1 MNQQDS
7 DPFETTESSA
17 SSVTPA
23 PVVLDPTDALML
35 RIADEQQCRQ
45 SRTIDRWM
53 VAIVVLTLGGVCLLI
68 SAAAGTKQ
76 GMQPWSPNS
85 ALRVV
90 VQLMNLN
97 DAYPAPRGVAVK
109 WLAQG
114 VGAAAAILAAVFAWY
129 MRAKSDDER
138 RLREGDRSPVVPPA
152 SWCLAQIRPAT
163 AAQIALFA
171 FGGWALLSSR
181 WAHFPAGAVA
191 EGSRNAFLILW
202 ALSLGRTLRPWG
214 VARAAAGLTLVLVL
228 TAVVGLWYH
237 VERNPV
243 MRLEFPIGNPIFFA
257 ACMLPA
263 LSLSLAALAG
273 GIERMV
279 QGQRASGAPASPTA
293 SEGTVSSRL
302 VLLTVAA
309 AGVLAVVGWAFWL
322 THSRAP
328 AVALLVA
335 LGVGMVAAM
344 VRSASPAR
352 RRLIVLGAL
361 AVGLLGF
368 MAVGRPYLEAQQSL
382 GAGGRGASLRLRYH
396 TWQYAQDL
404 FFSRPLAGHGQG
416 GFFLLAQQMPY
427 AARDDWGRSDA
438 EKDPTAFAAGLLGHA
453 HSEWLEILADL
464 GAVGFALMATALG
477 LTFWAGT
484 RTYLRTTCAV
494 QKWCLLGML
503 VGLLAIIV
511 EELAD
516 VALRMPVLPVVFYT
530 LIGLIWAMSSNAEPA
545 PRVRSRVPEKLRVVV
560 VLTAILV
567 AMNVISLVRRDWRGA
582 LADGQAVIHLEKQQW
597 DDALVSA
604 SAALPN
610 RLVLEDFISAATNQ
624 VDAAF
629 GGAAHRLEQFRNT
642 SLRAQQAPP
651 AKRSNFMPILEED
664 AARFDYYLQLLV
676 NSGPQMWEIMPYVH
690 TVAGAVG
697 QSLLMKAELEGR
709 KAQIG
714 LQPEQQPF
722 GSFARRWLGLE
733 YQRNRFD
740 APAALRLLAL
750 AANQPIDDRIE
761 LLRIPLRMGP
771 APLGIQAAFEA
782 AVRQLVAGE
791 PASFAHRMEALL
803 PLAVATTSQPDVNRW
818 PDPYAPE
825 TLRLQAMA
833 LRAKGDFG
841 QSAALTARAAQMHE
855 SEELRARYPTAL
867 SCALLDH
874 ARAQFLAEPDQPA
887 KAADACRRAL
897 ELWPD
902 SVDRSM
908 EIQPLQRELSLY
920 LLAGGDE
927 GGAADLLRAQA
938 GPIPEEVMAR
948 NVGYGLAEICGRLVE
963 RAPSERPAAFQRWLA
978 RSVELAPDFPTAR
991 WLAAQVALEG
1001 GLGAQAVEHLKAVE
1015 ANLQNPQ
1022 QFGMMLEAMA
1032 KRFPESSEL
1041 KSYVQ
1046 ARAASA
1052 PADDDVDTPTSGPS
1066 AR

>member
-1 MNQQDS
+1 MRRSIRWRLSLWQVVIISTAMAVVALAGQHSLRRYYLSRLEHHLFRQANLIRHALQ
-7 DPFETTESSA
+7 PTLVA
-17 SSVTPA
+17 GLPA
-23 PVVLDPTDALML
+23 
-35 RIADEQQCRQ
+35 
-45 SRTIDRWM
+45 
-53 VAIVVLTLGGVCLLI
+53 
-68 SAAAGTKQ
+68 
-76 GMQPWSPNS
+76 
-85 ALRVV
+85 
-90 VQLMNLN
+90 
-97 DAYPAPRGVAVK
+97 
-109 WLAQG
+109 
-114 VGAAAAILAAVFAWY
+114 
-129 MRAKSDDER
+129 R
-138 RLREGDRSPVVPPA
+138 RLRREVQRLGYETAARVTLIAPDGSVLGDSGRGAGDSANITAQPEV
-152 SWCLAQIRPAT
+152 AQI
-163 AAQIALFA
+163 
-171 FGGWALLSSR
+171 
-181 WAHFPAGAVA
+181 
-191 EGSRNAFLILW
+191 
-202 ALSLGRTLRPWG
+202 LGQPLPGPGRR
-214 VARAAAGLTLVLVL
+214 ARAVRSRGMHI
-228 TAVVGLWYH
+228 AV
-237 VERNPV
+237 
-243 MRLEFPIGNPIFFA
+243 PILREGN
-257 ACMLPA
+257 L
-263 LSLSLAALAG
+263 LGVVRVSLSLDDLEEELRG
-273 GIERMV
+273 FR
-279 QGQRASGAPASPTA
+279 SLLL
-293 SEGTVSSRL
+293 GT
-302 VLLTVAA
+302 VLLTTL
-309 AGVLAVVGWAFWL
+309 LAVAVTL
-322 THSRAP
+322 TMTGSVTGPIRE
-328 AVALLVA
+328 VTEV
-335 LGVGMVAAM
+335 
-344 VRSASPAR
+344 AR
-352 RRLIVLGAL
+352 R
-361 AVGLLGF
+361 
-368 MAVGRPYLEAQQSL
+368 M
-382 GAGGRGASLRLRYH
+382 AGG
-396 TWQYAQDL
+396 DL
-404 FFSRPLAGHGQG
+404 ARRVVSHPDNEMG
-416 GFFLLAQQMPY
+416 GLVVSFNTM
-427 AARDDWGRSDA
+427 AARIQ
-438 EKDPTAFAAGLLGHA
+438 E
-453 HSEWLEILADL
+453 
-464 GAVGFALMATALG
+464 
-477 LTFWAGT
+477 
-484 RTYLRTTCAV
+484 
-494 QKWCLLGML
+494 
-503 VGLLAIIV
+503 
-511 EELAD
+511 
-516 VALRMPVLPVVFYT
+516 
-530 LIGLIWAMSSNAEPA
+530 
-545 PRVRSRVPEKLRVVV
+545 
-560 VLTAILV
+560 
-567 AMNVISLVRRDWRGA
+567 
-582 LADGQAVIHLEKQQW
+582 
-597 DDALVSA
+597 
-604 SAALPN
+604 
-610 RLVLEDFISAATNQ
+610 
-624 VDAAF
+624 
-629 GGAAHRLEQFRNT
+629 
-642 SLRAQQAPP
+642 
-651 AKRSNFMPILEED
+651 
-664 AARFDYYLQLLV
+664 
-676 NSGPQMWEIMPYVH
+676 
-690 TVAGAVG
+690 
-697 QSLLMKAELEGR
+697 MKAELEGR